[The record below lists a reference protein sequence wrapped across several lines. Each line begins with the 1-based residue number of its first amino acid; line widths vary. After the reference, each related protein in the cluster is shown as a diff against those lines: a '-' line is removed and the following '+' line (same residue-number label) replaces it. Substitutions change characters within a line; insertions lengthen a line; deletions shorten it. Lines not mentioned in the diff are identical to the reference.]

1 MREDCNMCFFGG
13 NKPPKVIEGP
23 PAPTESNVD
32 ADTKRSE
39 AGLRRMAAAQTGGR
53 QSTIQNL
60 GGGAGLDDDPD
71 SIFKTTMSA

>member
-1 MREDCNMCFFGG
+1 MCIFGG
-13 NKPPKVIEGP
+13 NKLPKVIEGP
-23 PAPTESNVD
+23 PAPTESNVA

-60 GGGAGLDDDPD
+60 GGGARLEDDPD
-71 SIFKTTMSA
+71 SILKTTMSA